1 MKTTVERRVQAPVDR
16 VWSAWTSPADIMA
29 WNAASDDWHTPRA
42 TVDLRQGGA
51 FCFRMEA
58 RDGSAGFDFEGTYTR
73 IVPGQHIE
81 AQFGGRG
88 LLVEFIAAAGSTLIR
103 ETFDAEAIHPVEM
116 QRAGWQAILDR
127 FAHHV
132 ESKAV

>member
-1 MKTTVERRVQAPVDR
+1 MKITVERGVQAPVDR

-42 TVDLRQGGA
+42 TDDLRQGGA

-73 IVPGQHIE
+73 IVPGQRIE

-88 LLVEFIAAAGSTLIR
+88 LLVEFIAAASSTLIR

-116 QRAGWQAILDR
+116 QRVGWQAILDR